1 MNGKEQITAIREEW
15 EKLCNLALE
24 RQGREER
31 ISAKSY
37 KARNIDRKPTI
48 HLGPAVIAMER
59 RGIETELG
67 TWNRIITKLNLQQMI
82 QNQINKLEK
91 IYNAFSDKILELK
104 NEIQREIFQLTA
116 PEPQAKKSLTIE
128 ELLAHG
134 SQKIFDTTK
143 EINQKDLSVES
154 LLNRNTELRKSAD
167 ERRELGV
174 EELLNSKQSV
184 KEKAPSR
191 DKGGR
196 AR

>member
-1 MNGKEQITAIREEW
+1 
-15 EKLCNLALE
+15 
-24 RQGREER
+24 
-31 ISAKSY
+31 
-37 KARNIDRKPTI
+37 
-48 HLGPAVIAMER
+48 
-59 RGIETELG
+59 
-67 TWNRIITKLNLQQMI
+67 MI